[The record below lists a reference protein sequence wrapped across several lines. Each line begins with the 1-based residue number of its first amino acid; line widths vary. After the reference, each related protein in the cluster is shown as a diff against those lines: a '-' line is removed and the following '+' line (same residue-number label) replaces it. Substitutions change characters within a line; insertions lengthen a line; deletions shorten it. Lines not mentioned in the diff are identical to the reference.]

1 MKNANN
7 QHIWKTTNEKYL
19 FELQKFLDLLDNV
32 KEEKLRK
39 ELIYQL
45 NRFDKVITE
54 IAEQHIAQATNL
66 IFFIPTSLIAI
77 IVNVKNKNVNLKL
90 GLIIAVYGILG
101 AIVGANVSMH
111 LDMKSLRKYFG
122 IFLLVVS
129 VHEIYSI
136 IKQYKKEKIDKN
148 KSKL

>member
-39 ELIYQL
+39 ELIYRL

-54 IAEQHIAQATNL
+54 IAEQHIT
-66 IFFIPTSLIAI
+66 
-77 IVNVKNKNVNLKL
+77 
-90 GLIIAVYGILG
+90 
-101 AIVGANVSMH
+101 
-111 LDMKSLRKYFG
+111 
-122 IFLLVVS
+122 
-129 VHEIYSI
+129 
-136 IKQYKKEKIDKN
+136 
-148 KSKL
+148 

>member
-7 QHIWKTTNEKYL
+7 QYIWKTTNEKYL

-54 IAEQHIAQATNL
+54 IAEQHIT
-66 IFFIPTSLIAI
+66 
-77 IVNVKNKNVNLKL
+77 
-90 GLIIAVYGILG
+90 
-101 AIVGANVSMH
+101 
-111 LDMKSLRKYFG
+111 
-122 IFLLVVS
+122 
-129 VHEIYSI
+129 
-136 IKQYKKEKIDKN
+136 
-148 KSKL
+148 

>member
-45 NRFDKVITE
+45 NRFDKVIKE
-54 IAEQHIAQATNL
+54 IAEQHIT
-66 IFFIPTSLIAI
+66 
-77 IVNVKNKNVNLKL
+77 
-90 GLIIAVYGILG
+90 
-101 AIVGANVSMH
+101 
-111 LDMKSLRKYFG
+111 
-122 IFLLVVS
+122 
-129 VHEIYSI
+129 
-136 IKQYKKEKIDKN
+136 
-148 KSKL
+148 